1 MLLLLTLTA
10 LQIWAL
16 SCCRYNCIQRFWHV
30 AHESLTLHILLGACS
45 ACSSVLHLPPQLHH
59 PWNLAVQE
67 LETPLQLPF
76 LAESGDPLVTLRAAA
91 IVKEHWIYMFN
102 LDESPATC
110 DILSPFACSYKA
122 KVSAEGVSTMK
133 TLSVKHVAWSRKL
146 GKDFLPKGLLNNRFY
161 ARSKTAVILKQDDK
175 YFSCTPQLSRSGPWR
190 HYCQQ
195 CKSNLVC
202 PLSRWSLF
210 QMRGQAVHNSSK
222 PPSARKAASARH
234 LVRQAD
240 LCMCAFLSAS
250 CIAPSTSM
258 HTVCSLQMLPLHTAW
273 HIYKTNAMCST
284 ASRQGFLQSI

>member
-16 SCCRYNCIQRFWHV
+16 SCCRYNCTQQFWHV

-45 ACSSVLHLPPQLHH
+45 ACSSVLHMPPQLPH

-76 LAESGDPLVTLRAAA
+76 LAESGDPLVKLHAAA
-91 IVKEHWIYMFN
+91 IVKEHWVYMFN

-122 KVSAEGVSTMK
+122 KVSAEGVRTMK
-133 TLSVKHVAWSRKL
+133 TLSVKHVAWSQKL

-161 ARSKTAVILKQDDK
+161 ARSKTAVILKQ
-175 YFSCTPQLSRSGPWR
+175 TSRVHPSSAGQVQWR
-190 HYCQQ
+190 HFCWQ

-202 PLSRWSLF
+202 PLSQWSLF
-210 QMRGQAVHNSSK
+210 RMRGQAVHNSSK
-222 PPSARKAASARH
+222 LPTARKAASARH

-240 LCMCAFLSAS
+240 LCLCALLSAS
-250 CIAPSTSM
+250 CIAPSTSI
-258 HTVCSLQMLPLHTAW
+258 HTV
-273 HIYKTNAMCST
+273 
-284 ASRQGFLQSI
+284 